1 MKKTISIMLIATLL
15 ITAVACAGTPDVSG
29 TYTQTI
35 NSADYYAA
43 QEVKNDMPE
52 NEMRLDGSNAMV
64 GFRRLMPMLDTR
76 TEADVAQVTGGEK
89 PATPGV
95 ENYYT
100 ATLTLKDGKYSLE
113 KSYHFDREYVFSS
126 VLSMLLDDETP
137 TLKLTF
143 SGSYSVEKDGTVI
156 LAAPE
161 SVLCNVAPCGQ
172 ASAYSR
178 FGGGYEDITETTASD
193 TEYPGKFLYY
203 FNTPYFVI
211 SEKISAQSVTLD
223 TTNGT
228 MTIN

>member
-1 MKKTISIMLIATLL
+1 MKKMIAIVLIAVMMM
-15 ITAVACAGTPDVSG
+15 AVACAGAPKVSG
-29 TYTQTI
+29 TVTQTI
-35 NSADYYAA
+35 NSKDYYAA

-52 NEMRLDGSNAMV
+52 NEMRPDGSNAMV

-76 TEADVAQVTGGEK
+76 TEADVAQVTGGDA

-126 VLSMLLDDETP
+126 VLAMLLDDETP
-137 TLKLTF
+137 TMQLTF
-143 SGSYSVEKDGTVI
+143 SGSYTVEKDGTVI

-161 SVLCNVAPCGQ
+161 SVYCNVAPCGQ

-178 FGGGYEDITETTASD
+178 FGGGYEDVTETVASE

-203 FNTPYFVI
+203 FNTPYFVV
-211 SEKISAQSVTLD
+211 SEKISAQSVTVD
-223 TTNGT
+223 TANGT
-228 MTIN
+228 MTIK